1 MSRDRLNQEKLKK
14 DDWKII
20 TIWQCQIKNRELFE
34 MTMKQT
40 VIKIRE

>member
-20 TIWQCQIKNRELFE
+20 TIWQCHIKNRELFE
-34 MTMKQT
+34 MIMIQT